1 MSSDNSTRRYLL
13 SVTALLALLALLAVV
28 VSSAAAATLDNV
40 KKNGFVRCG
49 VSQNL
54 PGFSSA
60 GKTGK
65 WTGLDVDLC
74 RSLAAAA
81 LGSAGQVRFIPLSEK
96 ERFSALRSGEVD
108 ILSRNTTWTLARDTA
123 LGLNF
128 AGVNFYDGQGFMV
141 RRDLGLK
148 SARELGGATVCLTIG
163 TTTELNLGEFFRA
176 NKLNFRA
183 LKFEDSQTAAAAYS
197 AGKCD
202 AYTTDKSALASWRA
216 TFRNP
221 GAHMILSET
230 ISKEPLGPVVRH
242 GDDQWLDLVRWV
254 LFATL
259 EAEEHGVS
267 SANVEAMRASTN
279 PAIRRLLGREG
290 GMGKKLG
297 VDDEWA
303 YRIIKQVGNYGE
315 SFERNVG
322 PNTPLQLPRGL
333 NALWTKGGL
342 HYPMPIR

>member
-128 AGVNFYDGQGFMV
+128 AGVNFLRRTGFH
-141 RRDLGLK
+141 
-148 SARELGGATVCLTIG
+148 GA
-163 TTTELNLGEFFRA
+163 
-176 NKLNFRA
+176 
-183 LKFEDSQTAAAAYS
+183 
-197 AGKCD
+197 
-202 AYTTDKSALASWRA
+202 
-216 TFRNP
+216 
-221 GAHMILSET
+221 
-230 ISKEPLGPVVRH
+230 
-242 GDDQWLDLVRWV
+242 
-254 LFATL
+254 
-259 EAEEHGVS
+259 
-267 SANVEAMRASTN
+267 
-279 PAIRRLLGREG
+279 
-290 GMGKKLG
+290 
-297 VDDEWA
+297 
-303 YRIIKQVGNYGE
+303 
-315 SFERNVG
+315 
-322 PNTPLQLPRGL
+322 
-333 NALWTKGGL
+333 
-342 HYPMPIR
+342 